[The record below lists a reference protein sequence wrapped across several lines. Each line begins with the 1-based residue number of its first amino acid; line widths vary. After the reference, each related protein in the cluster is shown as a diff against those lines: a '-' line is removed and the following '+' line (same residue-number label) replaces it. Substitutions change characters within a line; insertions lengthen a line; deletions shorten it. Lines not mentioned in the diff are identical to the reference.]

1 MDENQNLPSY
11 DGPMRCIKAFG
22 SGDDGLYISKV
33 GFWMN
38 DIPLTHGSLSLG
50 CKILVHIVMDGAPDK
65 TLYSIGRNKITDDG
79 NGRLRLDR
87 DAYKHAYMDAI
98 HNVCDYLNIEVPEKC
113 PIVYDEEGK
122 KNG

>member
-33 GFWMN
+33 GFWR
-38 DIPLTHGSLSLG
+38 DDRSLELC
-50 CKILVHIVMDGAPDK
+50 CKLLVDIVMDGAFGK
-65 TLYSIGRNKITDDG
+65 TKYSIGRNKIVANEQG
-79 NGRLRLDR
+79 AIRLDD

-98 HNVCDYLNIEVPEKC
+98 KNICNYLNIEVPEKC
-113 PIVYDEEGK
+113 PIVYDEEE
-122 KNG
+122 NGNG

>member
-33 GFWMN
+33 GFWL
-38 DIPLTHGSLSLG
+38 DDRSLELC
-50 CKILVHIVMDGAPDK
+50 CKLLVDIVMDGAFGK
-65 TLYSIGRNKITDDG
+65 TKYSIGRNKLID
-79 NGRLRLDR
+79 NGQGAIRLDD
-87 DAYKHAYMDAI
+87 DAYKHAYMAAI
-98 HNVCDYLNIEVPEKC
+98 QNVCDYLDIDVPEKC

>member
-33 GFWMN
+33 GFWL
-38 DIPLTHGSLSLG
+38 DDRSLELC
-50 CKILVHIVMDGAPDK
+50 CKLLVDIVMDGAFGK
-65 TLYSIGRNKITDDG
+65 TKYSIGRNRIVANEQG
-79 NGRLRLDR
+79 AIRLDD
-87 DAYKHAYMDAI
+87 DAYKHAYMAAI
-98 HNVCDYLNIEVPEKC
+98 QNVCDYLNIEVPEKC

>member
-1 MDENQNLPSY
+1 MADDPNNRRY

-33 GFWMN
+33 GFWLE
-38 DIPLTHGSLSLG
+38 DIVWELG
-50 CKILVHIVMDGAPDK
+50 CKILVHIVRDGASDRN
-65 TLYSIGRNKITDDG
+65 LYSIGRSKLIENEHGYI
-79 NGRLRLDR
+79 RLDD
-87 DAYKHAYMDAI
+87 DAYKHAYMAAI
-98 HNVCDYLNIEVPEKC
+98 QNVCDYLNIEVPEKC

>member
-1 MDENQNLPSY
+1 MDENQNLPIY

-33 GFWMN
+33 GFWL
-38 DIPLTHGSLSLG
+38 DDRSLELC
-50 CKILVHIVMDGAPDK
+50 CKLLVDIVMDGAFGK
-65 TLYSIGRNKITDDG
+65 TKYSIGRNKIVTNEQG
-79 NGRLRLDR
+79 AIRLDD

-98 HNVCDYLNIEVPEKC
+98 QNVCDYLNIEVPEKC

-122 KNG
+122 KDG

>member
-1 MDENQNLPSY
+1 MADNPNMPSY

-33 GFWMN
+33 GFWL
-38 DIPLTHGSLSLG
+38 DDRSLELC
-50 CKILVHIVMDGAPDK
+50 CKLLVDIVMDVAPDK
-65 TLYSIGRNKITDDG
+65 TLCSIGRNKITDNG

-98 HNVCDYLNIEVPEKC
+98 KNICDYLNIEVPEKC
-113 PIVYDEEGK
+113 QIVYDEEGDT
-122 KNG
+122 NG

>member
-22 SGDDGLYISKV
+22 SGDDGLYIRKV
-33 GFWMN
+33 GFWF
-38 DIPLTHGSLSLG
+38 DDRSLELC
-50 CKILVHIVMDGAPDK
+50 CKLLVDIVMDGAFGK
-65 TLYSIGRNKITDDG
+65 TKYSIGRNKIVANEQG
-79 NGRLRLDR
+79 SIRLDD
-87 DAYKHAYMDAI
+87 DAYKHAYMAAI
-98 HNVCDYLNIEVPEKC
+98 QNVCDYLNIDVPEKC

>member
-33 GFWMN
+33 GFWL
-38 DIPLTHGSLSLG
+38 DDRSLELC
-50 CKILVHIVMDGAPDK
+50 CKLLVDIVMDGAFGK
-65 TLYSIGRNKITDDG
+65 TKYSIGRNKIVANEQG
-79 NGRLRLDR
+79 AIRLDD

-98 HNVCDYLNIEVPEKC
+98 QNVCDYLNIDVPEKC
-113 PIVYDEEGK
+113 PILYDEEGK

>member
-1 MDENQNLPSY
+1 MADDPNNRRY

-33 GFWMN
+33 GFWL
-38 DIPLTHGSLSLG
+38 DYRSLELC
-50 CKILVHIVMDGAPDK
+50 CKLLVDIVMDGAFGK
-65 TLYSIGRNKITDDG
+65 TKYSIGRNKITDNG

-98 HNVCDYLNIEVPEKC
+98 LQICKHLGIEAPEEC
-113 PIVYDEEGK
+113 PIVYDEEGDA
-122 KNG
+122 NG

>member
-33 GFWMN
+33 GFWLE
-38 DIPLTHGSLSLG
+38 DIVCELG
-50 CKILVHIVMDGAPDK
+50 CKILVHIVRDGAPDK
-65 TLYSIGRNKITDDG
+65 TLYSISRNKITDNG

-98 HNVCDYLNIEVPEKC
+98 LQICKHLGIEAPEEC
-113 PIVYDEEGK
+113 PIVYDEEGDID
-122 KNG
+122 G

>member
-33 GFWMN
+33 GFWL
-38 DIPLTHGSLSLG
+38 DDRSLELC
-50 CKILVHIVMDGAPDK
+50 CKLLVDIVMDGAFGK
-65 TLYSIGRNKITDDG
+65 TKYSIGRNKIVANEQG
-79 NGRLRLDR
+79 AIRLDD

-98 HNVCDYLNIEVPEKC
+98 QNVCDYLNIDVPEKC